1 VKKIKILRKIRFV
14 ILLISLAI
22 LIAMAFIASKGNDI
36 SIYAK
41 IELILLIS
49 YYIINKYFEILVK
62 NEINENRREKA

>member
-1 VKKIKILRKIRFV
+1 VKKIKILRKIRFI

>member
-1 VKKIKILRKIRFV
+1 MKKIKILRKIRFI